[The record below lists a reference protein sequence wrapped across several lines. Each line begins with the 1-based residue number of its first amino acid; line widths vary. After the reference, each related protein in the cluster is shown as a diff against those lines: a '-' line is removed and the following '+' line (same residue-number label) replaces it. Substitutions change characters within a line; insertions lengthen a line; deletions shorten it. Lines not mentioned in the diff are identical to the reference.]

1 MILEGK
7 VEENTWNAFDIVLL
21 TIFQVLQKYDKIN

>member
-1 MILEGK
+1 MALQEQVGH
-7 VEENTWNAFDIVLL
+7 NTYNAFEIVLL